1 MKLSGILGV
10 LFALALVAGCGEG
23 NSVTEA
29 PKGTVV
35 GQVVS
40 SATSAPVSGAIVKTD
55 SDTATTTADGK
66 FSVTAPVGDRTIV
79 RVAAT
84 GFAEAFPVA
93 RVTTGQATNLGV
105 KLVPIG
111 VTETLLIGAGGTVS
125 NSTARLTIPANG
137 LVPQSGGTPAGS
149 VTVSLTPLNPAVD
162 TSLMPGGFNGISAGG
177 GSARP
182 IESFGALLIDIRDS
196 AGTRYNLAP
205 GKTATI
211 RIPVGPQSANPPDT
225 IPLWFFDEIAGVWQE
240 EGTATLQGLGSN
252 QFYEGTVTRVSYWNA
267 DLVLDTI
274 SVSGC
279 VKDANNQPVANALVQ
294 TEGID
299 YTGTAFDSAAA
310 DGTFSVAMR
319 KSSRAKLGL
328 FEFDQQTFNLVP
340 VSNTVNVGPSATDI
354 TLPNCLVKQPG
365 PLTITTTAL
374 PNGTIGVAYNQILAA
389 SGGVPGYGWSLNTGS
404 NLDSIGLGLDQ
415 TGIISGTPTVD
426 GTKTI
431 TIKVT
436 DSTGTSKTKDFTLTI
451 AKGSTPPPPPP
462 PPASLT
468 IRTTALPSGTVGSA
482 YAATVEA
489 TGGTG
494 AKSWSI
500 SSGTLPAE
508 LSINKDTGAISGT
521 PKAAGAVTITI
532 RVEDSGTP
540 PQSSQKAFDLT
551 ITEVPPPPPTCGVGT
566 VNCLTVENAPPDV
579 RGTFEVDPAQTVI
592 KNFGISSG
600 PVMIEINDPSNP
612 AHQENLTIAVG
623 ANNLRTVVFQDG
635 ASSFSNLS
643 WGCSTDATNAAFSK
657 CEGLT
662 VDRSAGTATFTN
674 VVLSPVFATQSV
686 TLNGTVKF
694 TPF

>member
-1 MKLSGILGV
+1 MLSIT
-10 LFALALVAGCGEG
+10 LAFVAGCGEG

-40 SATSAPVSGAIVKTD
+40 LANNAPVNGATVKTD
-55 SDTATTTADGK
+55 SDTATTAADGK

-196 AGTRYNLAP
+196 AGSRYNLAP

-240 EGTATLQGLGSN
+240 EGTATLQGSGSN
-252 QFYEGTVTRVSYWNA
+252 QFYEGTVARVSYWNA

-279 VKDANNQPVANALVQ
+279 VKDANNQPVASALVQ
-294 TEGID
+294 TEGLD
-299 YTGTAFDSAAA
+299 YTGTAVDVTAA

-319 KSSRAKLGL
+319 KSGRAKLGL
-328 FEFDQQTFNLVP
+328 FEFDQQTFNFVP

-354 TLPNCLVKQPG
+354 ALTNCLVKQPG
-365 PLTITTTAL
+365 PLAITTTAL
-374 PNGTIGVAYNQILAA
+374 LGGTVGAAYNQTLAA
-389 SGGVPGYGWSLNTGS
+389 SGGVPGYVWSLNTGS
-404 NLDSIGLGLDQ
+404 NPLPNGVGLNLTGL
-415 TGIISGTPTVD
+415 ISGTPTAA
-426 GTKTI
+426 GTTTI
-431 TIKVT
+431 TVKVT
-436 DSTGTSKTKDFTLTI
+436 DDAGVTATKALTLVIKGTPPQPGTEPLTI
-451 AKGSTPPPPPP
+451 
-462 PPASLT
+462 
-468 IRTTALPSGTVGSA
+468 TTTVLPSGIVGTA
-482 YAATVEA
+482 YTATVEA

-494 AKSWSI
+494 NRIWSV
-500 SSGTLPAE
+500 SSGILPAE
-508 LSINKDTGAISGT
+508 LSLNKDTGVVSGT
-521 PKAAGAVTITI
+521 PMTPGTSKFTV
-532 RVEDSGTP
+532 RVQDSATP
-540 PQSSQKAFDLT
+540 QQSDQKEFSLT
-551 ITEVPPPPPTCGVGT
+551 ISASPCSTNCPKGT
-566 VNCLTVENAPPDV
+566 LTVSNAPPRV
-579 RGTFEVDPAQTVI
+579 GGTFVAASAVGIGLSGDSFVVVWGESSGALLDREVLSLRIDPSSSTQSKSIEFATVI
-592 KNFGISSG
+592 AGTLFTETSWTCKESTGSEG
-600 PVMIEINDPSNP
+600 P
-612 AHQENLTIAVG
+612 Q
-623 ANNLRTVVFQDG
+623 
-635 ASSFSNLS
+635 
-643 WGCSTDATNAAFSK
+643 

-662 VDRSAGTATFTN
+662 INRATGTAIFSDVILN
-674 VVLSPVFATQSV
+674 SSAAPPI
-686 TLNGTVKF
+686 TLNGTLSF